1 MAASV
6 STFMEYWSNC
16 QLNFYLLGNVLHTIL
31 FGCANVCVG
40 VETMFANTS
49 LHTLEYL
56 RLVFVS
62 VWGLAVACIH
72 TFCGNCKPLVLA
84 SLAEC
89 LDGLTEEK
97 SLLKGTG
104 LCQPRGGWKKK
115 KNSVVVHMVSLFA
128 VNFLFFLLKTKVLVL
143 TTHFAQS
150 LEKGASL
157 PSLPS
162 HRLLAVSLGSSF
174 C

>member
-1 MAASV
+1 MP
-6 STFMEYWSNC
+6 TTWW
-16 QLNFYLLGNVLHTIL
+16 L
-31 FGCANVCVG
+31 
-40 VETMFANTS
+40 
-49 LHTLEYL
+49 
-56 RLVFVS
+56 
-62 VWGLAVACIH
+62 
-72 TFCGNCKPLVLA
+72 
-84 SLAEC
+84 
-89 LDGLTEEK
+89 
-97 SLLKGTG
+97 
-104 LCQPRGGWKKK
+104 KKK